1 MYSFQLAHVS
11 LTFDV
16 NDSPFNSDNNNVHD
30 DIESFDVWLRNTFK
44 ALLIEF
50 NHSIPLSEVG
60 LDEGNEVGSPDG
72 RQLGFDVG

>member
-1 MYSFQLAHVS
+1 MS

-44 ALLIEF
+44 ALFIEF
-50 NHSIPLSEVG
+50 NNSIPLLEVG
-60 LDEGNEVGSPDG
+60 LDEGNVVGSPDG

>member
-44 ALLIEF
+44 
-50 NHSIPLSEVG
+50 
-60 LDEGNEVGSPDG
+60 
-72 RQLGFDVG
+72 